1 MIHRSYYRNM
11 RFRFGRAFGEEFL
24 ACFEDPHTLAF
35 EAFSDTGNKSRE
47 VHRLRRAQTGLH
59 HLDLI
64 KEFIKR
70 PPVWVEC
77 ELGTT
82 HCLQPFVDVLPTNTK
97 LQPGSIPSAL
107 AGFRNASLPHGRS
120 KKWLHPRGLL
130 LPVGGV
136 GGALI
141 VASSSVHGR
150 KRADTRSEGDLV
162 VRIRFL
168 YTPLMFHIF

>member
-47 VHRLRRAQTGLH
+47 VHRLRPAQTGLH

-97 LQPGSIPSAL
+97 LQPGSILSAL

-130 LPVGGV
+130 LPVGV
-136 GGALI
+136 SEELLLLPAHRYTDASVQTQGAKGILLF
-141 VASSSVHGR
+141 AYGFC
-150 KRADTRSEGDLV
+150 
-162 VRIRFL
+162 IR
-168 YTPLMFHIF
+168 P